1 MYENDTEKAEMS
13 NEKSKKQR
21 GGLKLKR
28 ILLRGY
34 GGEERGE
41 RYTSLFAT
49 FFLNSDI
56 SLLRV

>member
-1 MYENDTEKAEMS
+1 M
-13 NEKSKKQR
+13 KK
-21 GGLKLKR
+21 
-28 ILLRGY
+28 ILLRRNGS
-34 GGEERGE
+34 EERGE

>member
-34 GGEERGE
+34 GGEERGGH
-41 RYTSLFAT
+41 YTTIYVTT
-49 FFLNSDI
+49 FLK
-56 SLLRV
+56 R